1 MKNRRSLFA
10 TWRFVYLLS
19 SWPEIRFAKCCEF
32 RILAVDFLSF
42 VVARPDDYPSFTYAT
57 WWANENSL
65 PTSGLPMFWFWIPFE
80 KMVAFSSIF
89 KPQFSLSHN
98 LRHRGSPLV
107 FLTTMNRDPFLILSF
122 LTSVQKQGSSPEGC
136 CHCGHTQPFQLALF
150 SNQLCRRGRWVSPQ
164 LGFLVTY
171 SRSFQ
176 WTLLHLSVQDD
187 SCWYLSARL
196 PWWKFCDNIRIIHV
210 FVKQKKTAHSVG
222 GVIILYLK
230 LNWKRKNCAST
241 FTSSYLRAGSVP
253 FWPFICFNF
262 NLYRLYFPQ
271 FYKSS
276 TWIDDSV
283 WIDDFEYTL
292 QRGYR
297 NAQPFLLIAHRPL
310 WNPCSQ
316 RSHFLE
322 CSEMLR
328 EIQELQQIYLLAWV
342 LMGEKGTIICWKN
355 ITYI

>member
-222 GVIILYLK
+222 GGGYQDQFRLMVDIASSRVEECIGPLFHVSLFRSQRPSLHLPMMIRLAPIRW
-230 LNWKRKNCAST
+230 LNIA
-241 FTSSYLRAGSVP
+241 SYLAVRSLA
-253 FWPFICFNF
+253 NA
-262 NLYRLYFPQ
+262 
-271 FYKSS
+271 KSFS
-276 TWIDDSV
+276 S
-283 WIDDFEYTL
+283 
-292 QRGYR
+292 
-297 NAQPFLLIAHRPL
+297 
-310 WNPCSQ
+310 S
-316 RSHFLE
+316 S
-322 CSEMLR
+322 SE
-328 EIQELQQIYLLAWV
+328 
-342 LMGEKGTIICWKN
+342 
-355 ITYI
+355 